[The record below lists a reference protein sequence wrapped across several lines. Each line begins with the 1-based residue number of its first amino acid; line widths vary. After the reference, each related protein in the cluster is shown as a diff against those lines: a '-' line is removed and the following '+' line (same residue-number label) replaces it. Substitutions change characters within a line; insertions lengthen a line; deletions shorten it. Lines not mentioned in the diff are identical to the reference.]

1 MNGPRWAECVVNRDP
16 GLTAE
21 WHFLGFIFSVRAV
34 AVRVYVVP

>member
-1 MNGPRWAECVVNRDP
+1 MAPEPRALP
-16 GLTAE
+16 E